1 MKNSRESMLTNE
13 PVGGLIWRLSIP
25 AMVAMFVN
33 GLYNLVDTIYIG
45 HGVGSMGIAGLSIAF
60 PIQML
65 IGGMGFML
73 GSGTASIIS
82 RSFGAKDYEK
92 AHRALGN
99 NLFSVMVLGL
109 LCMVLG
115 RVFLTSILRLF
126 GASEEIMPYASEYMG
141 VIFLGSP
148 LTIFTMS
155 MNNIIRSEGAARTAM
170 WSMLI
175 GAIANIILDPIFIFT
190 FGMGIRGAAV
200 ATVLSRVFVLAW
212 ITWFYR
218 SGGSFL
224 SIRAKHLAPRIA
236 LLKEIIL
243 IGFPALLQN
252 ASSSFVYGLINQI
265 LGFYGGNLALA
276 VLGVNYRIIMYSA
289 MPAVGIAHGMQ
300 PIAGFNYGARRYGR
314 VLEALRTSNVMALSL
329 CSGIAITLLIFPGPA
344 LRIFTSDKELLEA
357 GMSAMRLMVAGTFF
371 VGYNRVGGGFFQA
384 LWKALPAFVI
394 NSARP
399 ILFFLPL
406 LVIMP
411 RFLGINGIWLSFSL
425 ADILSFLLTAF
436 LMAPE
441 TRFLRSLE
449 LAKEGAG

>member
-45 HGVGSMGIAGLSIAF
+45 HGVGSIGIAGLSIAF

-170 WSMLI
+170 WSMLV
-175 GAIANIILDPIFIFT
+175 GAIAT
-190 FGMGIRGAAV
+190 G
-200 ATVLSRVFVLAW
+200 
-212 ITWFYR
+212 
-218 SGGSFL
+218 
-224 SIRAKHLAPRIA
+224 LAPEVAMIA
-236 LLKEIIL
+236 VV
-243 IGFPALLQN
+243 P
-252 ASSSFVYGLINQI
+252 SFN
-265 LGFYGGNLALA
+265 
-276 VLGVNYRIIMYSA
+276 
-289 MPAVGIAHGMQ
+289 
-300 PIAGFNYGARRYGR
+300 GA
-314 VLEALRTSNVMALSL
+314 
-329 CSGIAITLLIFPGPA
+329 
-344 LRIFTSDKELLEA
+344 K
-357 GMSAMRLMVAGTFF
+357 
-371 VGYNRVGGGFFQA
+371 
-384 LWKALPAFVI
+384 
-394 NSARP
+394 
-399 ILFFLPL
+399 
-406 LVIMP
+406 
-411 RFLGINGIWLSFSL
+411 
-425 ADILSFLLTAF
+425 
-436 LMAPE
+436 
-441 TRFLRSLE
+441 
-449 LAKEGAG
+449 

>member
-126 GASEEIMPYASEYMG
+126 GASEEILPYASEYMG

-224 SIRAKHLAPRIA
+224 SISAKHLAPRIA

-276 VLGVNYRIIMYSA
+276 VLGVNYRVIMYSA

-314 VLEALRTSNVMALSL
+314 DRDHPAYLPR
-329 CSGIAITLLIFPGPA
+329 PGPEDLH
-344 LRIFTSDKELLEA
+344 LRQ
-357 GMSAMRLMVAGTFF
+357 G
-371 VGYNRVGGGFFQA
+371 
-384 LWKALPAFVI
+384 
-394 NSARP
+394 
-399 ILFFLPL
+399 
-406 LVIMP
+406 
-411 RFLGINGIWLSFSL
+411 
-425 ADILSFLLTAF
+425 
-436 LMAPE
+436 AP
-441 TRFLRSLE
+441 
-449 LAKEGAG
+449 